1 MQTKWADIIQANRK
15 IILEQWLE
23 RTLALF
29 PAKMGRSTPVA
40 EALSEALERILS
52 GLEKNNDDVPDAL
65 NDVTR
70 ILAVQEFLPSSA
82 ISIFFEPKVILRK
95 MMKKSIVADTL
106 TQEVQDAFNA
116 RIDALVLDAFDSY
129 MRHREKIY
137 QLKVEERSRRMHMAL
152 RRAEA

>member
-1 MQTKWADIIQANRK
+1 MQTKWANIIQANRT
-15 IILEQWLE
+15 IILEQWLD
-23 RTLALF
+23 RSLALF

-52 GLEKNNDDVPDAL
+52 GLENNNDDVPDAL

-70 ILAVQEFLPSSA
+70 ILAVQEFPPSRA
-82 ISIFFEPKVILRK
+82 ISIFFEPKVILRE
-95 MMKKSIVADTL
+95 MMNKSIVADTL
-106 TQEVQDAFNA
+106 TQEVQEAFNA
-116 RIDALVLDAFDSY
+116 RMDNLVLAAFDSY

-137 QLKVEERSRRMHMAL
+137 QLKVEESSRRMHMVL